1 MTSSSEE
8 TPLLEP
14 QCAQCA
20 GTGRRVLVKVRGIV
34 QGVGFRPFIYQLAGR
49 CGLNGWVRNQSD
61 GVEIQVAGPAG
72 SVSNF
77 IGSISSEPPPMAR
90 IVKVETTDLPYQDLD
105 EFKII
110 GSRALQSRSTLIS
123 PDVCTCGDCLRELSD
138 ARDRRF
144 RYPFINCTNCGPR
157 YTIIKDIPYDR
168 DKTTMAQFKM
178 CPQCRS
184 EYDNP
189 LDRRFHAQPNAC
201 WECGPQAWLEDA
213 QGNTI
218 SSRDEAILKTVAL
231 LDSGSIISI
240 KGLGGFHLAVKA
252 TDQAAV
258 SRLRSRKIREE
269 KPFAVMFPDLEE
281 IGRYC
286 CLNSREEDLL
296 ESPARPIV
304 LLARRPDHTAP
315 VIAESVAPKNRNL
328 GVFLPYAPLHFL
340 LFENAPYRALVMTSG
355 NQSDEPIV
363 MNNADARSRL
373 NGIADYFLFHDRE
386 IYMRCDDSV
395 TRVLGDSP
403 RPMRRARGYA
413 PMPVFLR
420 DPAPSVLGAGAEL
433 KNTVCLTRGREAFLS
448 QHIGDLE
455 NLETL
460 RSFEH
465 SIAHLERIL
474 EIEPRLIVH
483 DLHPDYLNTQWA
495 LKQQDLPRMAV
506 QHHHAHIAAVMAE
519 RGLDGPVI
527 GLALD
532 GTGLGSDGTIWGGEI
547 LRVDNLG
554 FERLGHF
561 RQVLLPGGAKAIKE
575 PWRTAL
581 SYLWSIYPDEVERRY
596 ADLLTVWAKRGAG
609 SGEREAE
616 ECSATQN
623 PKLKTQN
630 SSKREA
636 GDARIILQ
644 MLSRRLNCPPTSSCG
659 RLFDAAAALCGI
671 RLRVNYEGQAAIE
684 LEQAIEP
691 DDGHYEGRLET
702 GGDFILIDQFPIIEA
717 LIEDVRRGVPVGRI
731 AARFHNGVIRI
742 LRDAAAVAA
751 QRTGL
756 DRIALSGGVFQN
768 AYLSERLERDLR
780 AMGLEVYVHI
790 EVPANDGCISLG
802 QAWIGAQRMLE
813 EH

>member
-1 MTSSSEE
+1 MVTSSSEE
-8 TPLLEP
+8 TRLLQP
-14 QCAQCA
+14 QCAQGA
-20 GTGRRVLVKVRGIV
+20 GTGRRILVKVRGIV
-34 QGVGFRPFIYQLAGR
+34 QGVGFRPFIYQLAKR

-61 GVEIQVAGPAG
+61 GVEIQVAGPAD

-77 IGSISSEPPPMAR
+77 IGSISSEPPPLAR
-90 IVKVETTDLPYQDLD
+90 IVKVETSDLPYQDLE
-105 EFKII
+105 EFRII
-110 GSRALQSRSTLIS
+110 SSRALQSRSTLIS
-123 PDVCTCGDCLRELSD
+123 PDVCTCRDCLLELFD
-138 ARDRRF
+138 AQDRRH

-178 CPQCRS
+178 CPQCRG

-201 WECGPQAWLEDA
+201 WECGPQVWLEDA
-213 QGNTI
+213 QLNTI
-218 SSRDEAILKTVAL
+218 AARDEALVKTAAL

-269 KPFAVMFPDLEE
+269 KPFAVMFPELEE

-286 CLNSREEDLL
+286 YLNSREKDLL
-296 ESPARPIV
+296 KSPARPIV
-304 LLARRPDHTAP
+304 LLARRPDHAAP
-315 VIAESVAPKNRNL
+315 VIAESVAPNNRDL
-328 GVFLPYAPLHFL
+328 GVFLPYTPLHFL
-340 LFENAPYRALVMTSG
+340 LFENAPYCALVMTSG
-355 NQSDEPIV
+355 NRSDEPIV

-373 NGIADYFLFHDRE
+373 NGIADYFLFHDRD
-386 IYMRCDDSV
+386 IHMRCDDSV
-395 TRVLGDSP
+395 TRVLGGYP

-420 DPAPSVLGAGAEL
+420 DPAPSVLGTGAEL

-474 EIEPRLIVH
+474 AIEPRLIVH

-495 LKQQDLPRMAV
+495 LKRQDLPRMAV

-532 GTGLGSDGTIWGGEI
+532 GTGFGTDGTIWGGEI

-581 SYLWSIYPDEVERRY
+581 SYLWSIDPDEVERRC
-596 ADLLTVWAKRGAG
+596 AGLLAVWAK
-609 SGEREAE
+609 
-616 ECSATQN
+616 Q
-623 PKLKTQN
+623 
-630 SSKREA
+630 EA
-636 GDARIILQ
+636 GDAKIILQ
-644 MLSRRLNCPPTSSCG
+644 MLSRRLNCLPTSSCG

-671 RLRVNYEGQAAIE
+671 RLSVNYEGQAAIE

-702 GGDFILIDQFPIIEA
+702 GGDSILIDQLPIIEA
-717 LIEDVRRGVPVGRI
+717 LIEDVRRGVLVGRI
-731 AARFHNGVIRI
+731 AARFHNGVIQI
-742 LRDAAAVAA
+742 LREAAVIAA
-751 QRTGL
+751 GKTGI

-768 AYLSERLERDLR
+768 AYLSERLERDLCR
-780 AMGLEVYVHI
+780 MGLEVYAHI
-790 EVPANDGCISLG
+790 EVPANDACISLG
-802 QAWIGAQRMLE
+802 QAWIGAQKMLA